1 MYWEPFRID
10 DMCLLLMHLTN
21 LAKGLC
27 GMCTRMARLFFASV
41 FFPPTQPP
49 LSSGVRKGMTVS
61 KEFVASITSATQ
73 GYIVDMQYDL
83 ESFAKHARRGTVQP
97 DDVRL
102 CARRNPDV
110 VSELE
115 RFAEQEG
122 IKMGTAAGRKKKQ
135 QEQDKAKAKAQ
146 AQMEE
151 EEGGRGEGGEEH
163 RDERWRDGEGGDMN
177 DFDMH

>member
-1 MYWEPFRID
+1 
-10 DMCLLLMHLTN
+10 
-21 LAKGLC
+21 
-27 GMCTRMARLFFASV
+27 
-41 FFPPTQPP
+41 
-49 LSSGVRKGMTVS
+49 MTVS

-83 ESFAKHARRGTVQP
+83 ESFARHARRGTVQP

-122 IKMGTAAGRKKKQ
+122 IKMGTAASRKRKQ
-135 QEQDKAKAKAQ
+135 QEQDKDKAKVQ
-146 AQMEE
+146 ARME
-151 EEGGRGEGGEEH
+151 EEGGRGDGGEEH
-163 RDERWRDGEGGDMN
+163 RDGRWRDGEGGDID